1 VPHRDWR
8 LRVRDILHAVERI
21 ENFTRGLTLET
32 FVQDER
38 TIAAVSYELVVIGE
52 AAKNVPPE
60 VQETAPD
67 VPWQVMSDMRN
78 VVAHGYFGVD
88 LSIVWQT
95 ATTDVPKLGQ
105 PIRRL
110 LGT

>member
-1 VPHRDWR
+1 VPRRDWR
-8 LRVRDILHAVERI
+8 LRVRDILDAVERI
-21 ENFTRGLTLET
+21 ENFTRGLTLDT

-52 AAKNVPPE
+52 AAKNVPAA
-60 VQETAPD
+60 VRATAPD

-95 ATTDVPKLGQ
+95 ATQDVPKLG
-105 PIRRL
+105 PL
-110 LGT
+110 LRPLVGS

>member
-1 VPHRDWR
+1 MPRRDWR
-8 LRVRDILHAVERI
+8 LRVRDILHAVERL

-60 VQETAPD
+60 VQEAAPD
-67 VPWQVMSDMRN
+67 VPCRS
-78 VVAHGYFGVD
+78 
-88 LSIVWQT
+88 
-95 ATTDVPKLGQ
+95 
-105 PIRRL
+105 
-110 LGT
+110 

>member
-1 VPHRDWR
+1 VPRRGWR
-8 LRVRDILHAVERI
+8 LRVRDILDAVERV
-21 ENFTRGLTLET
+21 ESFTRGLTLDT
-32 FVQDER
+32 FVEDER

-52 AAKNVPPE
+52 AAKNIPTE
-60 VQETAPD
+60 IRAAAPD

-95 ATTDVPKLGQ
+95 ATQDVPKLG
-105 PIRRL
+105 PLLSPL
-110 LGT
+110 LGS

>member
-1 VPHRDWR
+1 MPRRDWR
-8 LRVRDILHAVERI
+8 LRVRDILDAVERI
-21 ENFTRGLTLET
+21 ENFTRGITLDT

-52 AAKNVPPE
+52 AARNVPAA
-60 VQETAPD
+60 VRATAPD

-95 ATTDVPKLGQ
+95 ATQDVPKLG
-105 PIRRL
+105 PL
-110 LGT
+110 LRPLVGS

>member
-1 VPHRDWR
+1 MPHRDWR
-8 LRVRDILHAVERI
+8 LRVRDILHAVERL

-38 TIAAVSYELVVIGE
+38 TIAAGSYELVVIGE

-60 VQETAPD
+60 IQETVSD

-105 PIRRL
+105 PLRRL